1 MVPRALKYF
10 TKTGPV
16 DVCVVKVKTYN
27 LLGHMFSRPFIAF
40 VIWGWYNLWEK
51 DLAPIR
57 LVLKKIKRKW
67 DTVGFGT
74 KENVKKWNWGM
85 DSENYNSLWY
95 LTLTFKTYKGEIN

>member
-40 VIWGWYNLWEK
+40 VIWG
-51 DLAPIR
+51 
-57 LVLKKIKRKW
+57 
-67 DTVGFGT
+67 
-74 KENVKKWNWGM
+74 
-85 DSENYNSLWY
+85 
-95 LTLTFKTYKGEIN
+95 